1 MERNIWLDYFKIILS
16 ILVVTIHMQ
25 PLFGNY
31 DFGGWAISNGVAR
44 IAVPSFYIINGYF
57 IASKIGDNAAIKRY
71 LLHIFIIYITWS
83 IIYIPTYIGD
93 IELRSLVT
101 FFFFGYY
108 HLWFLPGLIL
118 GIVILAIVCKYIKR
132 ENTVL
137 GISFFPF
144 VAGYILE
151 YSQLLPYRIFYCNG
165 IFFSFPFLAIGYYIR
180 KKNMV
185 QEVKKDVYIHSLI
198 VISLLSL
205 LIESY
210 CSMQRDVVQ
219 NFYLSLYILCPAII
233 LCILKRPKKIGQ
245 KYGISN
251 ISAGIYY
258 IHILVIT
265 EIIPLND
272 SYNIYRLPL
281 VVILSV
287 LLSIFIIRI
296 NKRIKIFL

>member
-31 DFGGWAISNGVAR
+31 DFGGWAISNGIAR
-44 IAVPSFYIINGYF
+44 IAVPCFFIISGYF
-57 IASKIGDNAAIKRY
+57 IDIKLNDKKALKRY
-71 LLHIFIIYITWS
+71 LLHIFIVYIVWS
-83 IIYIPTYIGD
+83 VIYIPIYYTHI
-93 IELRSLVT
+93 INLRAFVS
-101 FFFFGYY
+101 FFIFGYY
-108 HLWFLPGLIL
+108 HLWFLPGLIV
-118 GIVILAIVCKYIKR
+118 GILMLAIIHRYIK
-132 ENTVL
+132 NTTFIL
-137 GISFFPF
+137 FISLALFVVGYIIEYKQLLSYHLFCNGVFFGFPF
-144 VAGYILE
+144 ISL
-151 YSQLLPYRIFYCNG
+151 
-165 IFFSFPFLAIGYYIR
+165 GYYI
-180 KKNMV
+180 KKKKLEKVIPDYFLYIMV
-185 QEVKKDVYIHSLI
+185 G
-198 VISLLSL
+198 ISLTTL

-219 NFYLSLYILCPAII
+219 NFYLSLYILCPTII
-233 LCILKRPKKIGQ
+233 LCILKRPKKRGQ